1 MTRIVLAS
9 ASPRRKAL
17 LAALGIDF
25 EVLPS
30 TVHEIDEG
38 DSPVETVVANAR
50 RKRDDVASRAGG
62 PAVVIAADTLVFLD
76 DRVLSKPRDL
86 EEARAMLRRLSG
98 RTHHVVTGVA
108 VIDTGSGRAAEGSET
123 SQVTFRAL
131 SDEEI
136 GHFVHAVRPIDRA
149 GAYTVDG
156 PGSLLVERYEGCFQ
170 NVLGLPIVRL
180 DQLLREVGYNL
191 FDLMDGEKSVFL

>member
-1 MTRIVLAS
+1 MSRIVLAS

-30 TVHEIDEG
+30 HVREIDEG
-38 DSPVETVVANAR
+38 ESPVEIVVANAR

-98 RTHHVVTGVA
+98 RTHQVVTGVA
-108 VIDTGSGRAAEGSET
+108 VIDTGSGSTAEGSET
-123 SQVTFRAL
+123 SQVKFRAL

-136 GHFVHAVRPIDRA
+136 AHFVHAVRPIDRA

-191 FDLMDGEKSVFL
+191 FDLMDGGKSVFL